1 MLHILAEWYNGGG
14 PFMWAIL
21 AVLALAVAIVIE
33 RMIFY
38 YIVCRKRGTRL
49 VAEAAKLM
57 NSDAYDKALQ
67 SVEGSA
73 PVTSLLHTAIER
85 FKEGMKVGDIQE
97 AVEEAAIQ
105 EVPRLSERLNY
116 LVLFANIA
124 TLTGLL
130 GTIMGLQ
137 KAFSSLGAIEASKK
151 AAMLAAGIS
160 ELMVCTAFGL
170 MVAIPCM
177 MAYTFLHN
185 KQARL
190 TKDLD
195 ESIVRIMNYFKK
207 KRPE

>member
-1 MLHILAEWYNGGG
+1 MVQVIAAWFNGGG

-21 AVLALAVAIVIE
+21 AVLALAVAVVIE
-33 RMIFY
+33 RVIFY
-38 YIVCRKRGTRL
+38 YIVCRKRGTKM
-49 VAEAAKLM
+49 VAEIARHL
-57 NSDAYDKALQ
+57 NSDAHDKALQ
-67 SVEGSA
+67 SVTGST
-73 PVTSLLHTAIER
+73 PVASLLRTGLER
-85 FKEGMKVGDIQE
+85 YKEEMSINEIQE

-105 EVPRLSERLNY
+105 EVPRLPERLNY

-137 KAFSSLGAIEASKK
+137 KAFSSLGAVEAAKK
-151 AAMLAAGIS
+151 AAMLAQGIS

-195 ESIVRIMNYFKK
+195 ESVVRLMNFFKK
-207 KRPE
+207 KRP